1 MNAFTVFVAV
11 LIVMAIARSF
21 VHLNMGPQEIAC
33 GAFKGLVGV
42 LVEFANFIIVV
53 LINPVIKFAIHV
65 LRGLAC
71 LWNDVVMLPTN
82 LIDLFS
88 ST

>member
-1 MNAFTVFVAV
+1 MNAFTVFVAALV
-11 LIVMAIARSF
+11 VMAIGRSF

-42 LVEFANFIIVV
+42 LVELANFIAVI

-65 LRGLAC
+65 LRGLVC
-71 LWNDVVMLPTN
+71 LWNDVVMMPTN